1 MAPDTFSW
9 GHPRSRNSGPLG
21 SGLAGRERLRR
32 VVPKRD
38 DGQHGNVIFLGTN
51 FYLLRQVSSLVF
63 CISVTRN
70 CRATMH
76 VTHIARRLG
85 PTLADVILPDGTN
98 VNHTLVKDGWCWWY
112 RKYAAA
118 HHSLVQSL
126 TPHPPVSV
134 NVPG

>member
-1 MAPDTFSW
+1 
-9 GHPRSRNSGPLG
+9 
-21 SGLAGRERLRR
+21 
-32 VVPKRD
+32 
-38 DGQHGNVIFLGTN
+38 
-51 FYLLRQVSSLVF
+51 
-63 CISVTRN
+63 
-70 CRATMH
+70 MH

-126 TPHPPVSV
+126 PPHPPTPPVTRSWTSFTCLSV
-134 NVPG
+134 MRIGGVK